1 MSALFRSMTAIRSSL
16 WAGPSTTGSLRADL
30 AGFPSLNS
38 QQVRT
43 ATKRGGGS
51 SKNGRSSAGRRL
63 GVKKFTDQ
71 YVLPGQIIV
80 RQRGTQFHAGQNVG
94 IGKDH
99 TLYALQPGYIKFYSS
114 SLPFPHPSTSPI
126 TSALSSTASPDSP
139 DSSPSD
145 QTAAGFKQSLIK
157 RPREKKQYIGVVN
170 AREER
175 LPRDL
180 SAEGRGRERRFWGVE
195 RAGQEA
201 EVQI

>member
-1 MSALFRSMTAIRSSL
+1 MFGSISFLDDQQTIDVENTFPGWMVFTLTCMILF
-16 WAGPSTTGSLRADL
+16 STTISYHL
-30 AGFPSLNS
+30 
-38 QQVRT
+38 
-43 ATKRGGGS
+43 
-51 SKNGRSSAGRRL
+51 
-63 GVKKFTDQ
+63 
-71 YVLPGQIIV
+71 
-80 RQRGTQFHAGQNVG
+80 HAHQVG

-195 RAGQEA
+195 RAGQGD

>member
-1 MSALFRSMTAIRSSL
+1 MFGSLSFLDDQQTIDIENTFPGWMVFTLTCMVLF
-16 WAGPSTTGSLRADL
+16 STT
-30 AGFPSLNS
+30 NS
-38 QQVRT
+38 T
-43 ATKRGGGS
+43 TNS
-51 SKNGRSSAGRRL
+51 YHL
-63 GVKKFTDQ
+63 
-71 YVLPGQIIV
+71 
-80 RQRGTQFHAGQNVG
+80 HAHQVG

-195 RAGQEA
+195 RAGQGAEA
-201 EVQI
+201 QV